1 MDGAM
6 VTSEVPGD
14 WRDSLTPSARSMA
27 DKNEKS
33 VWRQESNQGGFTHS
47 EGLIGGLF
55 SRQG

>member
-14 WRDSLTPSARSMA
+14 WRDSLTPSARSVA

-33 VWRQESNQGGFTHS
+33 VWRQESNQGASLT
-47 EGLIGGLF
+47 
-55 SRQG
+55 QKV